1 MQVFV
6 AGGNGDD
13 TVHPKQVK
21 QVQQLLNR
29 HREKIMQDQQLLL
42 DRWNP
47 TRQQRRQD
55 AGFNPDLD
63 NQSLDRVYPRLLLGV
78 QQHRCQPP
86 EQ

>member
-29 HREKIMQDQQLLL
+29 HREKIM
-42 DRWNP
+42 
-47 TRQQRRQD
+47 
-55 AGFNPDLD
+55 
-63 NQSLDRVYPRLLLGV
+63 
-78 QQHRCQPP
+78 
-86 EQ
+86 

>member
-6 AGGNGDD
+6 AGANGDH

-55 AGFNPDLD
+55 ARWLQPRPG
-63 NQSLDRVYPRLLLGV
+63 QSISRQSVPPTPLGGTT
-78 QQHRCQPP
+78 
-86 EQ
+86 